1 MLLTRRESF
10 LLELRYRGIT
20 QRDENERPRA
30 SKNVKEAGKESDHAL
45 TEKEVLR
52 ML

>member
-1 MLLTRRESF
+1 MLLTSRECF

-20 QRDENERPRA
+20 VGDENERQCS
-30 SKNVKEAGKESDHAL
+30 SKNVREAGKESDHAI
-45 TEKEVLR
+45 TEKEAQR